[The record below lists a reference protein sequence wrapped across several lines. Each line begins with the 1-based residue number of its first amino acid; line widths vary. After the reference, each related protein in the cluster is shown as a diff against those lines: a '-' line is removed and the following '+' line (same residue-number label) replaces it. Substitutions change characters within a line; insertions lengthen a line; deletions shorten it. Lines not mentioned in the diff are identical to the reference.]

1 MTARARTAKAA
12 KQPWQPRWCVAA
24 LYRRLRRRF
33 RKVPG
38 LNEGFVI
45 KD

>member
-1 MTARARTAKAA
+1 MTAQARTAKAA
-12 KQPWQPRWCVAA
+12 KQPWQPRWWVAA